1 MKILFTGGGTAGH
14 VTPNIALIEAVQSRG
29 WFAVYVG
36 SYVGIEREMI
46 GKLDIPFMP
55 VATGKLRRYFSWKN
69 LVDLLCIPIGVLQS
83 LLICIKEKPDLVFS
97 KGGFVALP
105 PVLAAWLCR
114 IPVISHESDVTPGLA
129 NRLTSF
135 ACQKICTTFA
145 ETNQYL
151 PAQKVVHTGTPLRS
165 ALHRRDAAAGFAHFE
180 LEASRPL
187 LLVLGGSL
195 GARVINEQVR
205 RVVPQL
211 TSRFN
216 LVHMVGPGNIQK
228 SALQKSTL
236 QKSTLQKGYVQ
247 REFIH
252 EEFGD
257 LLEAASLVVSRAGA
271 NILYELFVTRTPHL
285 LIPLTAEVSRGEQL
299 VNAAIFQKR
308 GFSRV
313 LEEAALNDQ
322 TFLQAI
328 DDVYLHRQG
337 IQIALGEFEQKD
349 STALIVELFE
359 QLVRHRK

>member
-1 MKILFTGGGTAGH
+1 MDALKILFTGGGTAGH
-14 VTPNIALIEAVQSRG
+14 VTPNIALIEASQSRG
-29 WFAVYVG
+29 WSAFYVG
-36 SYVGIEREMI
+36 SYAGIEREMI
-46 GKLDIPFMP
+46 GTLDIPFMP

-69 LVDLLCIPIGVLQS
+69 LLDLLRIPIGMLQS

-114 IPVISHESDVTPGLA
+114 IPIISHESDVTPGLA
-129 NRLTSF
+129 NRLTRF

-145 ETNQYL
+145 ETSQYL
-151 PAQKVVHTGTPLRS
+151 PAKKLVHTGAPLRS
-165 ALHRRDAAAGFAHFE
+165 ALHRRDAAAGFAHFG

-211 TSRFN
+211 ISRFN
-216 LVHMVGPGNIQK
+216 LVHIVGAGNIQK
-228 SALQKSTL
+228 DALQKGYL
-236 QKSTLQKGYVQ
+236 QKRYVQ

-252 EEFGD
+252 AEFGD

-285 LIPLTAEVSRGEQL
+285 LIPLTAEVSRGDQL
-299 VNAAIFQKR
+299 VNAATFQKR

-328 DDVYLHRQG
+328 DEVYLNRQG
-337 IQIALGEFEQKD
+337 IKGALGEFEQKD
-349 STALIVELFE
+349 STALILDLFE
-359 QLVRHRK
+359 QLVR

>member
-29 WFAVYVG
+29 WSAVYVG

-216 LVHMVGPGNIQK
+216 LVHMVGAGNIQK
-228 SALQKSTL
+228 SDLQKR
-236 QKSTLQKGYVQ
+236 YVQ

-257 LLEAASLVVSRAGA
+257 LLAAASLVVSRAGA

-299 VNAAIFQKR
+299 VNAASFQKR